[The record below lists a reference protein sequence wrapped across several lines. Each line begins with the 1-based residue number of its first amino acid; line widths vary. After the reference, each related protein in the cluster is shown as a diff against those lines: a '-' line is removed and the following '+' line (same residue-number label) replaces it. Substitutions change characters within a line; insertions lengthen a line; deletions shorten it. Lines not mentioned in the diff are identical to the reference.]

1 MIYDISG
8 GGIYEKNILALFLL
22 GLISSGAYAQ
32 DDMYF
37 MPKKTEKVV
46 KEVAPVEPYYENR
59 MDVDDYNRR
68 GFFGNQGYALSSD
81 TTANDVINFST
92 SDSLDAAGYAG
103 VGDEYDEGYNP
114 EDDYVYS
121 RRMSRFDDFYWYD
134 PWYYGWYGPYWY
146 GSPYW
151 YAYSGWYSPW
161 YDPWYYGWYRP
172 WGYGW
177 YYSWYRPVSYYRPY
191 RGITGTSNHGRVSYG
206 YTGSANK
213 NFRGYRGTT
222 NRLNNNRS
230 YNNNR
235 YNNSNKDYNR
245 FNGNRRNN
253 FENRNTM
260 SRPSYNNNSS
270 FGGIRGGGSFGGGS
284 FGGSRGGGG
293 GGHFGG
299 RR

>member
-1 MIYDISG
+1 MK
-8 GGIYEKNILALFLL
+8 KNILALFLL

-103 VGDEYDEGYNP
+103 VGDEYDESYNP

>member
-1 MIYDISG
+1 MK
-8 GGIYEKNILALFLL
+8 KNILALFLL

-103 VGDEYDEGYNP
+103 VGGEYDEGYNP

-253 FENRNTM
+253 YNNQNTM

>member
-1 MIYDISG
+1 MK
-8 GGIYEKNILALFLL
+8 KNILALFLL

-191 RGITGTSNHGRVSYG
+191 RGVTGTSNHGRVSYG

>member
-1 MIYDISG
+1 MK
-8 GGIYEKNILALFLL
+8 KNILALFLL

-37 MPKKTEKVV
+37 MPKKTEKIV

-146 GSPYW
+146 VSPYW

>member
-1 MIYDISG
+1 MK
-8 GGIYEKNILALFLL
+8 KNILALFLL

-177 YYSWYRPVSYYRPY
+177 YYFWYRPVSYYRPY

-270 FGGIRGGGSFGGGS
+270 FGGIRDGGSFGGGS

>member
-1 MIYDISG
+1 MK
-8 GGIYEKNILALFLL
+8 KNILALFLL

-213 NFRGYRGTT
+213 NFRGYRGTN

-253 FENRNTM
+253 YNNQNTM

>member
-1 MIYDISG
+1 MK
-8 GGIYEKNILALFLL
+8 KNILALFLL

-284 FGGSRGGGG
+284 FSGSRGGGG

>member
-1 MIYDISG
+1 MK
-8 GGIYEKNILALFLL
+8 KNILALFLL

-230 YNNNR
+230 YNNNK

>member
-1 MIYDISG
+1 MK
-8 GGIYEKNILALFLL
+8 KNILALFLL

-191 RGITGTSNHGRVSYG
+191 RGITGTSNHGRVGYG

>member
-1 MIYDISG
+1 MK
-8 GGIYEKNILALFLL
+8 KNILALFLL

-284 FGGSRGGGG
+284 FGGRRGGGG

>member
-1 MIYDISG
+1 MK
-8 GGIYEKNILALFLL
+8 KNILALFLL

-253 FENRNTM
+253 FENRNKM

>member
-1 MIYDISG
+1 MK
-8 GGIYEKNILALFLL
+8 KNILALFLL

-103 VGDEYDEGYNP
+103 VGDEYAEGYNP

-253 FENRNTM
+253 YNNQNTM

>member
-1 MIYDISG
+1 MK
-8 GGIYEKNILALFLL
+8 KNILALFLL

-253 FENRNTM
+253 YNNQNTM
-260 SRPSYNNNSS
+260 SRPPYNNNSS

>member
-1 MIYDISG
+1 MK
-8 GGIYEKNILALFLL
+8 KNILALFLL

-253 FENRNTM
+253 YDNQNTM

>member
-1 MIYDISG
+1 MK
-8 GGIYEKNILALFLL
+8 KNILALFLL

-114 EDDYVYS
+114 EDDYVSS

>member
-1 MIYDISG
+1 MK
-8 GGIYEKNILALFLL
+8 KNILALFLL

-213 NFRGYRGTT
+213 NFRGYRGTN

-253 FENRNTM
+253 YNNQNTM
-260 SRPSYNNNSS
+260 SRPSSNNNSS

>member
-1 MIYDISG
+1 MK
-8 GGIYEKNILALFLL
+8 KNILALFLL

-92 SDSLDAAGYAG
+92 SDSLDATGYAG

>member
-1 MIYDISG
+1 MK
-8 GGIYEKNILALFLL
+8 KNILALFLL

-161 YDPWYYGWYRP
+161 YDPWYYSWYRP

>member
-1 MIYDISG
+1 MK
-8 GGIYEKNILALFLL
+8 KNILALFLL

-59 MDVDDYNRR
+59 MDVDDYNKR

-253 FENRNTM
+253 YNNQNTM

>member
-1 MIYDISG
+1 MK
-8 GGIYEKNILALFLL
+8 KNILALFLL

-46 KEVAPVEPYYENR
+46 KEVATVEPYYENR

-253 FENRNTM
+253 YNNQNTM

>member
-1 MIYDISG
+1 MKKD
-8 GGIYEKNILALFLL
+8 ILALFLL

-46 KEVAPVEPYYENR
+46 KEVAPVEPCYENR

-68 GFFGNQGYALSSD
+68 GFFANQGYSLSSD
-81 TTANDVINFST
+81 STANDVINFST

-151 YAYSGWYSPW
+151 YAYCGWYGPW
-161 YDPWYYGWYRP
+161 FDPWYGGWYRP

-191 RGITGTSNHGRVSYG
+191 RGITGTRNHGRVSYG
-206 YTGSANK
+206 YAGSANK
-213 NFRGYRGTT
+213 NFRGYRGT
-222 NRLNNNRS
+222 NSRL
-230 YNNNR
+230 NNNR

-253 FENRNTM
+253 YNNQNTM
-260 SRPSYNNNSS
+260 SRPSYNNSS
-270 FGGIRGGGSFGGGS
+270 FGGNRGGGSFGGGS

>member
-1 MIYDISG
+1 MK
-8 GGIYEKNILALFLL
+8 KNILALFLL

-121 RRMSRFDDFYWYD
+121 RRMSCFDDFYWYD

-213 NFRGYRGTT
+213 NFRGYRGTN

-253 FENRNTM
+253 YNNQNTM

>member
-1 MIYDISG
+1 MK
-8 GGIYEKNILALFLL
+8 KNILALFLL

>member
-1 MIYDISG
+1 MK
-8 GGIYEKNILALFLL
+8 KNILALFLL

-206 YTGSANK
+206 YAGSANK

-253 FENRNTM
+253 YNNQNTM

>member
-1 MIYDISG
+1 MK
-8 GGIYEKNILALFLL
+8 KNILALFLL

-37 MPKKTEKVV
+37 MPKKTEKIV

>member
-1 MIYDISG
+1 MK
-8 GGIYEKNILALFLL
+8 KNILALFLL

-253 FENRNTM
+253 YNNQNTM

>member
-1 MIYDISG
+1 MK
-8 GGIYEKNILALFLL
+8 KNILALFLL

-161 YDPWYYGWYRP
+161 CDPWYYGWYRP

>member
-1 MIYDISG
+1 MK
-8 GGIYEKNILALFLL
+8 KNILALFLL

-114 EDDYVYS
+114 EDDYIYS

-253 FENRNTM
+253 YNNQNTM

>member
-1 MIYDISG
+1 MK
-8 GGIYEKNILALFLL
+8 KNILALFLL

-151 YAYSGWYSPW
+151 YAYSGWYSHW

>member
-1 MIYDISG
+1 M
-8 GGIYEKNILALFLL
+8 KRNILALFLL
-22 GLISSGAYAQ
+22 GLVSSGAYAQ

-37 MPKKTEKVV
+37 VPKKTTKVV
-46 KEVAPVEPYYENR
+46 EEVAPVAPFHENH

-68 GFFGNQGYALSSD
+68 GFFGNQGYALNTD
-81 TTANDVINFST
+81 TTANDVIDFNA
-92 SDSLDAAGYAG
+92 SDSLDMSGYAG
-103 VGDEYDEGYNP
+103 VGDEYDENYNP

-134 PWYYGWYGPYWY
+134 PWYYSWYGPYWY

-151 YAYSGWYSPW
+151 YAYAGWYGPW

-177 YYSWYRPVSYYRPY
+177 YNSWYWPVSYYRPY
-191 RGITGTSNHGRVSYG
+191 RGITGTSNHGSVSFG
-206 YTGSANK
+206 HSGSVNK
-213 NFRGYRGTT
+213 NFRGYRGTN

-230 YNNNR
+230 YNSNR
-235 YNNSNKDYNR
+235 YNNSNNNYNR

-260 SRPSYNNNSS
+260 SRPSYNNSSS
-270 FGGIRGGGSFGGGS
+270 FGGIRGGG
-284 FGGSRGGGG
+284 
-293 GGHFGG
+293 HFGG

>member
-1 MIYDISG
+1 MK
-8 GGIYEKNILALFLL
+8 KNILALFLL

-222 NRLNNNRS
+222 NCLNNNRS